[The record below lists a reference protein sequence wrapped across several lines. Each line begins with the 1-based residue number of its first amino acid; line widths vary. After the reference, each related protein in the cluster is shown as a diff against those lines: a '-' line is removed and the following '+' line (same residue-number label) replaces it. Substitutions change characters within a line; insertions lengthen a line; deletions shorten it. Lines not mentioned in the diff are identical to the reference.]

1 MNILKFL
8 SSKRRY
14 AAFGLLIGFTAL
26 VSAATA
32 TLQPAKASAQSCDK
46 VNIVYCGLSGGS
58 ISDYVASY
66 QHAYIHDYD
75 NGHRDLRTV
84 YDWSGA
90 SYNSVEGMNTSNTK
104 LGTMYRNGDIVVNG
118 VTVGNTAWVSA
129 RFNSGSGFT
138 QITSGVWARKTTT
151 SLAEDSA
158 QVLVHFNANGV
169 ADFAAMT
176 TCGNAVKFTP
186 IPPKPQ
192 PQPPKPQPKPALAC
206 VILSPATSDN
216 RTYTFT
222 AKATASNTTIT
233 SYTFTYSD
241 GTTKTV
247 PSSAMSTQDTHTF
260 AGDNH
265 HYTASVAVS
274 SNDLQ
279 NVTSASC
286 QVSLTTP
293 GAPECKPG
301 VSKGSPMCSPCQY
314 NTNIP
319 SNSPEC
325 TPPVTPPVTPPTL
338 PNTGA
343 GDTIGLIGTAIVVAG
358 LGHQF
363 FLRKVRR

>member
-1 MNILKFL
+1 MNVLKFL

-14 AAFGLLIGFTAL
+14 AAFGLLIGFSAL
-26 VSAATA
+26 ISTATA

-46 VNIVYCGLSGGS
+46 VNIVYCGLSGS
-58 ISDYVASY
+58 SASDYVASF

-75 NGHRDLRTV
+75 NSHTDLRTV
-84 YDWSGA
+84 YDWAGA

-104 LGTMYRNGDIVVNG
+104 LGTMYRDGTIVVNG
-118 VTVGNTAWVSA
+118 TTVGNSAWVSA
-129 RFNSGSGFT
+129 RFNSGSGFV
-138 QITSGVWARKTTT
+138 QVSSGVWARKTTT

-158 QVLVHFNANGV
+158 PVLVHFNANGV

-176 TCGNAVKFTP
+176 ICGNAVKFTP

-192 PQPPKPQPKPALAC
+192 PKPALAC
-206 VILSPATSDN
+206 VSLDKVTSDN

-222 AKATASNTTIT
+222 TKASASNTTIV

-247 PSSAMSTQDTHTF
+247 STSDITAQDMHTF
-260 AGDNH
+260 AGDNQ
-265 HYTASVAVS
+265 HYTVSVAVNS
-274 SNDLQ
+274 KDLQ
-279 NVTSASC
+279 NVTSANC

-293 GAPECKPG
+293 GPKECKPG
-301 VSKGSPMCSPCQY
+301 VPLGSPMCTPCQY
-314 NTNIP
+314 NTNLP

-325 TPPVTPPVTPPTL
+325 TPPVTPPTQPTL

-343 GDTIGLIGTAIVVAG
+343 GDTIGLVSAVVVAAG